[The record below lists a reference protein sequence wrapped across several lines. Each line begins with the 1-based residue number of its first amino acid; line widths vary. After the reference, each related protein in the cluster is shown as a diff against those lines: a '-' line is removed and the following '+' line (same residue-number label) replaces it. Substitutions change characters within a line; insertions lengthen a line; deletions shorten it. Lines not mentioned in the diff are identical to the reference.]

1 MRPGLAGRLSRFL
14 VGRHPRRWRDR
25 YGEEML
31 DVLDQH
37 QPTARTVANLG
48 ASAVSAHLAAAL
60 TQGLLVRG
68 ARTP

>member
-1 MRPGLAGRLSRFL
+1 
-14 VGRHPRRWRDR
+14 
-25 YGEEML
+25 ML

-68 ARTP
+68 ARTPQLALADCTLNARHATMEC